1 MAKFQKGQSGNPA
14 GRPKQESARIRKQL
28 NNHADEIVGV
38 LLDKV
43 REGDTT
49 ALKMALD
56 RISPVLKPTSQK
68 VQIEAHSS
76 NLEDMSAAVTQAL
89 IKGTYSTDTLKD
101 ITTAIGT
108 LARVEEVT
116 VLRDKLEAMEKL
128 LKQVTGPNP

>member
-1 MAKFQKGQSGNPA
+1 MAKFQKGQSGNPT
-14 GRPKQESARIRKQL
+14 GRPKQESARIREKL
-28 NNHADEIVGV
+28 NQHSDEIVNI

-56 RISPVLKPTSQK
+56 RISPALKPTSQK
-68 VQIEAHSS
+68 VK
-76 NLEDMSAAVTQAL
+76 LETQNGTLQGMSDAL
-89 IKGTYSTDTLKD
+89 IQAMINGTYSTDTLKD
-101 ITTAIGT
+101 ITTSIGT

-128 LKQVTGPNP
+128 LKEVTGPKK